1 MPKPKFILSTS
12 QSSKFSENNKINIT
26 KIYKWSNFE
35 QEMETF
41 IKNEINKKEMYQKPN
56 NILKYTQL
64 ENHDSYKIQI
74 FSICFTIFSECL
86 LRNIEFVTEK
96 RQDTSSTFI
105 QSDICCLEN
114 TNKEILAII
123 EVKTINNLTFEND
136 KQQVLTSEEL
146 IEKFET
152 NSNYNNCIHQ
162 LYSYMILNNT
172 KYGLL
177 SIYKYTIFF
186 QISFDNNKEFVLQ
199 ISNPIKID
207 SFLNATFY
215 ILSISPEKNKI
226 IEDRDEYLK
235 VLDQTKQDKTKAN
248 TRNSE
253 RLNSLSIIN
262 SDNFNESNFVNNK
275 KFKSGKKSSTNMDY
289 DHGGDSSDSAYSST
303 TTSST
308 NLRLNIEN
316 ELTHAFFHAKDIIGS
331 GRTGDVLKLK
341 IDSNNKFLAFKFVD
355 IYTRKRDIKKEL
367 KNEIHIYKWLQNKNI
382 ECIPKLVFDGVVLIF
397 LSLVTEIVD
406 GKIIEFNK
414 MNQDQK
420 NSCIESLKTLHI
432 NGVLH
437 KDLRPSNFIIK
448 ENNQCIIIDFG
459 FSEKYEQIN
468 EKEQE
473 LFEIEMDELKELL
486 YASN

>member
-1 MPKPKFILSTS
+1 
-12 QSSKFSENNKINIT
+12 
-26 KIYKWSNFE
+26 
-35 QEMETF
+35 
-41 IKNEINKKEMYQKPN
+41 
-56 NILKYTQL
+56 
-64 ENHDSYKIQI
+64 
-74 FSICFTIFSECL
+74 
-86 LRNIEFVTEK
+86 
-96 RQDTSSTFI
+96 
-105 QSDICCLEN
+105 
-114 TNKEILAII
+114 
-123 EVKTINNLTFEND
+123 
-136 KQQVLTSEEL
+136 
-146 IEKFET
+146 
-152 NSNYNNCIHQ
+152 
-162 LYSYMILNNT
+162 
-172 KYGLL
+172 
-177 SIYKYTIFF
+177 
-186 QISFDNNKEFVLQ
+186 
-199 ISNPIKID
+199 
-207 SFLNATFY
+207 
-215 ILSISPEKNKI
+215 
-226 IEDRDEYLK
+226 
-235 VLDQTKQDKTKAN
+235 
-248 TRNSE
+248 
-253 RLNSLSIIN
+253 
-262 SDNFNESNFVNNK
+262 
-275 KFKSGKKSSTNMDY
+275 MDY
-289 DHGGDSSDSAYSST
+289 GHGGDSSDSAYSST

-367 KNEIHIYKWLQNKNI
+367 KNEIQIYKWLQNKNI